1 MKKISLKSL
10 TAVLLIAA
18 LVSTMVMIHS
28 TAASDDFKV
37 TYKTVLDS
45 LNGISGPTTLNDA
58 VTEDTADSYDGAN
71 TAFKSLSE
79 SEKSELN
86 GTYNDIANKLDACS
100 RRAKIFTEGSFFV
113 DFEADKDLLK
123 YLAVA
128 TNSNKN
134 YTFTTVQHGTAIP
147 EITETFIYEGYG
159 DELGFYLDGNN
170 VKQNN
175 YNEKGNFTDVLT
187 SRSNVNGTDAPP
199 VISTQFGLYTYDG
212 KVCLSAAGSYTNQPR
227 LFVTADSGA
236 HGWAFGGYAEPF
248 KRDSAGNPTT
258 EIGNLFYV
266 GEIVDGVY
274 TPYTLT
280 AKVSYKAYD
289 DALYYASLSLGSEY
303 QVFCNN
309 HNVSGY
315 TDSRYTKDTIA
326 TSVQININDFSGL
339 TPKTKHVKTLTV
351 SYPEILAVK
360 CAEADAYANT
370 LDVSKITASMADVI
384 NKYYSL
390 SVACGDNEYITAEN
404 KTKLATAKKVIDYL
418 VAHSLESIT
427 TAQSINELNTNI
439 TDTNK
444 VTDLYDEVQ
453 QVIGLGL
460 GGMFSDAQIAKIE
473 SMKNAVALM
482 TGATYDATDLVA
494 AATGITELNKK
505 QIVND
510 IAFEISLSSLEKAVK
525 ALGDFSSAVS
535 NSAVLSQIRTAYN
548 ALVESGEYTD
558 VSNYTFT
565 KTGKRYTAADGT
577 LWGQKDTGVVSYI
590 SSPSLGAGIDRISYT
605 IPVAGY
611 DKPSNS
617 FVYSYGGINSEGYA
631 TMSAISFYAR
641 NDYPQWVNGAY
652 DFTAHKETFDSPT
665 LRIPQDT
672 SYDMYSINNY
682 GNSNY
687 IERSTTGDVPKD
699 VNGTMSLNNN
709 LIWYVNKDDVGKLNN
724 TEAKAAFA
732 RFKTDNNYSTF
743 VPYGERNIVM
753 EYQGDANT
761 VKGFNWYLITISGQF
776 CTGVENNTPNVVDGT
791 VYCRLFTKG
800 RITTAGVTHDAAV
813 EPSTVLTNLSIK
825 VNRKPN
831 TLTNGASVRLAN
843 VNNGGGI
850 RFESTVN
857 KELYNNLKASGL
869 SVELGTIIVPY
880 DYVDGKEITFSNFST
895 TGTAANKDKCLDIKQ
910 TKWQDEENGVYT
922 AAMINIKSGNYGRS
936 FAARGYMKV
945 TYANGDEQYFYSD
958 FDETAN
964 VRSIAEVAKAA
975 LESGKYDDN
984 ETAKTIL
991 NTYVGTTN

>member
-10 TAVLLIAA
+10 TAVLLITA

-45 LNGISGPTTLNDA
+45 LNGISGPAALTDA
-58 VTEDTADSYDGAN
+58 VTEATADNYDNAN
-71 TAFKSLSE
+71 TAFKALSE

-86 GTYNDIANKLDACS
+86 KSYDDIANKLDACS

-123 YLAVA
+123 YLAVT

-134 YTFTTVQHGTAIP
+134 HTFTTVQHGTAIP

-175 YNEKGNFTDVLT
+175 YNEKGNFTDTLT

-212 KVCLSAAGSYTNQPR
+212 KVCLAAAGNYTDQPR
-227 LFVTADSGA
+227 LFSTADSGA
-236 HGWAFGGYAEPF
+236 HGWSFASYGSPF
-248 KRDSAGNPTT
+248 KMNSDKTSVEVGKVFN
-258 EIGNLFYV
+258 V

-274 TPYTLT
+274 NPYTLT

-289 DALYYASLSLGSEY
+289 ETYYYASLYFGSENDSY
-303 QVFCNN
+303 CNN
-309 HNVSGY
+309 YNLSGY
-315 TDSRYTKDTIA
+315 ADSRYTKETIA
-326 TSVQININDFSGL
+326 TSVQLNINDFTGVG
-339 TPKTKHVKTLTV
+339 TKTKHVKTLTV
-351 SYPEILAVK
+351 SYPEVLADK
-360 CAEADAYANT
+360 CAAADAYANT

-510 IAFEISLSSLEKAVK
+510 IAFETSLSSLEKAVK

-548 ALVESGEYTD
+548 ALVESGEYTA

-565 KTGKRYTAADGT
+565 KTGKRYTANDGGQ
-577 LWGQKDTGVVSYI
+577 WGQKDTGVVSYI
-590 SSPSLGAGIDRISYT
+590 NSPSLSAGIDRISYT

-631 TMSAISFYAR
+631 TIGAISFYAR
-641 NDYPQWVNGAY
+641 NDYGNWTNGA
-652 DFTAHKETFDSPT
+652 TECTINKETFDSPT
-665 LRIPQDT
+665 LSIPQDT
-672 SYDMYSINNY
+672 NYNLYSINNY

-699 VNGTMSLNNN
+699 VNSALSSNNN
-709 LIWYVNKDDVGKLNN
+709 LIWYVNKEDVGKLDN
-724 TEAKAAFA
+724 TAAKAAFA
-732 RFKTDNNYSTF
+732 KFKTDNNYSAF
-743 VPYGERNIVM
+743 APYGERNIVM

-761 VKGFNWYLITISGQF
+761 VKGFNWYLITVSGKF
-776 CTGVENNTPNVVDGT
+776 CTGVANNTPNVVDGT

-813 EPSTVLTNLSIK
+813 DPSTVLTNLSIK

-880 DYVDGKEITFSNFST
+880 DYVDGKEITFDNFST